1 MTKYIYK
8 DIIQVITNVYLK
20 NRPMNTFK
28 TICMDCKKVIKTV
41 PAKKNEVSHGICK
54 ICMNKRIKKEN
65 L

>member
-1 MTKYIYK
+1 
-8 DIIQVITNVYLK
+8 
-20 NRPMNTFK
+20 MNTFK